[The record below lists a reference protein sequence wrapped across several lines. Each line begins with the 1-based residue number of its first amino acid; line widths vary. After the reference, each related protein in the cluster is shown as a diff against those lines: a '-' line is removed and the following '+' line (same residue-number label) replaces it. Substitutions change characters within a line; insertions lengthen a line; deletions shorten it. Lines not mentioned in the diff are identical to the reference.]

1 MAVALVVAAGRG
13 ERLGSDRPKAFVI
26 VAGRPML
33 EWCVDALRQVPAID
47 RIVVALPA
55 GEDAPDGCVGVPGGA
70 VRAASVAAALAAG
83 AGDPVLIHDAARPLL
98 RPELVERVL
107 DALVGVDG
115 AIAAARVTDTTKQAD
130 ADGIVTATLD
140 RSRLW
145 AVQTPQA
152 FHRSALERALDV
164 PPDVLARATD
174 ESWLVER
181 AGGRIRIVESSPENL
196 KITTPRD
203 LRISSELL
211 AERLAASPGVGDP
224 ALGRGRG
231 RC

>member
-26 VAGRPML
+26 VAGRPMV
-33 EWCVDALRQVPAID
+33 EWCVEALRGVPAID
-47 RIVVALPA
+47 QIVVALPA
-55 GEDAPDGCVGVPGGA
+55 GERPPDGCIGVTGGA
-70 VRAASVAAALAAG
+70 VRAASVAAALAASS
-83 AGDPVLIHDAARPLL
+83 GDPVLIHDAARPLVRGDL
-98 RPELVERVL
+98 IDRVL
-107 DALVGVDG
+107 AALDGVDG
-115 AIAAARVTDTTKQAD
+115 AIAATRVTDTTKQVD
-130 ADGIVTATLD
+130 LDGIVTATLD

-145 AVQTPQA
+145 AVQTPQV
-152 FHRSALERALDV
+152 FHRSVLERALDV

-181 AGGRIRIVESSPENL
+181 AGGRVRIVESSHENL

-203 LRISSELL
+203 LRLSSDLL
-211 AERLAASPGVGDP
+211 EERLTISAKRSD
-224 ALGRGRG
+224 